1 MHAILR
7 RILPA
12 LLISLLAAHGTT
24 VTTTTDEDNGSL
36 GGGTGISL
44 REAVKY
50 STAGETITFA
60 PGLSGQ
66 TIRLTLGQI
75 TINQSLTID
84 GSALPAGLTLSADR
98 TGNGKTSDDTYAILL
113 TGGNLSLDSLTLAD
127 ANCGESSGC
136 ITIRASSTFTL
147 TLDHCTLIRNAGYH
161 ASALYCAGY
170 SVKPSDA
177 ITIRNSTI
185 SRNSVVKGASVV
197 LVFYRNFIAENSTFS
212 QNAAGAI
219 SYRSAVSRGTFS
231 ISNSTITSNLTNYRT
246 GGLSI
251 DNDGINLP
259 GTIHINNTICADN
272 NLPYIY
278 NASPGAT
285 VFGSNNL
292 TSGAPRLAPLGN
304 YGGPTQTMPPLP
316 GSPAID
322 AGGTTNLTTDQRGF
336 PRVSIPDIGAA
347 EYQGTADIASFWKL
361 DMDGDGSSYGVEQA
375 LGTDNFMAD
384 LANARN
390 LTVPVIDASGHAVL
404 SFGITSGAADGTR
417 WIVRRSNDLLTFSE
431 IYRYDGVTDTAIAGI
446 TFLRTASNVTVTDTA
461 SLPGAAFYSFEAL
474 FEP

>member
-1 MHAILR
+1 MHACLR
-7 RILPA
+7 RLLPA
-12 LLISLLAAHGTT
+12 LLIFPLAAHGTI
-24 VTTTTDEDNGSL
+24 VTTATDEDNGSL
-36 GGGTGISL
+36 GSGTGISL

-113 TGGNLSLDSLTLAD
+113 TGGNLMLDSLTLTG

-136 ITIRASSTFTL
+136 ITIKRSSNFTL
-147 TLDHCTLIRNAGYH
+147 TLDHCTLTRNAGYH
-161 ASALYCAGY
+161 ASALYQSG
-170 SVKPSDA
+170 SPTLSTSA
-177 ITIRNSTI
+177 ITIRNSTF
-185 SRNSVVKGASVV
+185 SGNSVVKGAAV
-197 LVFYRNFIAENSTFS
+197 LGVSNCNLTIHNSTFS
-212 QNAAGAI
+212 QNSAAAI
-219 SYRSAVSRGTFS
+219 SYSTNSSLTTLS
-231 ISNSTITSNLTNYRT
+231 ISNSTISSNTASSRT
-246 GGLSI
+246 GGLDLDYS
-251 DNDGINLP
+251 NSP
-259 GTIHINNTICADN
+259 FTIYLNNTICADN
-272 NLPYIY
+272 KPANIY
-278 NASPGAT
+278 NPSPNGT
-285 VFGSNNL
+285 ISGSNNL
-292 TSGAPRLAPLGN
+292 TSGDPRLAPLGN

-322 AGGTTNLTTDQRGF
+322 AGGTTDITTDQRGL

-347 EYQGTADIASFWKL
+347 EYQGTAEIARFWNL
-361 DMDGDGSSYGVEQA
+361 DVDGDGSPYGVEQA

-384 LANARN
+384 LSNARN
-390 LTVPVIDASGHAVL
+390 LTVPAIDASGHAVL

-446 TFLRTASNVTVTDTA
+446 TFLRTASHVTVTDTA
-461 SLPGAAFYSFEAL
+461 SLPGAAFYRFEAL